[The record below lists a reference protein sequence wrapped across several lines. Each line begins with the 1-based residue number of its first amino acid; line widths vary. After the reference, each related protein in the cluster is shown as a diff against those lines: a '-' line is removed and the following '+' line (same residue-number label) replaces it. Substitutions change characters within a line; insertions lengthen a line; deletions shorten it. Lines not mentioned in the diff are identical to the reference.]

1 MTQSMPF
8 DLMAEARAAHDD
20 RAWRAELELGPGPVA
35 INVSRAVPGKG
46 QDRLIRAFRAVVERV
61 PDAQLVLVGDGE
73 LRGEHE
79 RLARELG
86 VADAVRFLG
95 TRRDIP
101 ALLVGA
107 DLFVFASLT
116 ESFGLVVGEAM
127 TAQLPVLAYRLPS
140 LDTFSRP
147 GVTGYYP
154 EQDDEAAFVARF
166 CELLGDEAR
175 RRRMG
180 RAGFDLV
187 AERFPI
193 DATARSF
200 DRAYRWVLETRR
212 TRRVDPSAGGGPPRA
227 RRTGR
232 GAGHATGAGMRDRGA
247 DDVGTLD
254 PVGAVP
260 LDHVL
265 LPGVERGGDRRADGG
280 SGPGGR

>member
-46 QDRLIRAFRAVVERV
+46 QDRLIRAFRAVVEQV
-61 PDAQLVLVGDGE
+61 PDARLVLVGDGE

-79 RLARELG
+79 QLARELG

-127 TAQLPVLAYRLPS
+127 TAQPAGPGLPASRPS
-140 LDTFSRP
+140 TRSPAP

-200 DRAYRWVLETRR
+200 DRAYRWVL
-212 TRRVDPSAGGGPPRA
+212 DGGGGPVTPQER
-227 RRTGR
+227 
-232 GAGHATGAGMRDRGA
+232 GMRDRGA

-280 SGPGGR
+280 SGAGGR